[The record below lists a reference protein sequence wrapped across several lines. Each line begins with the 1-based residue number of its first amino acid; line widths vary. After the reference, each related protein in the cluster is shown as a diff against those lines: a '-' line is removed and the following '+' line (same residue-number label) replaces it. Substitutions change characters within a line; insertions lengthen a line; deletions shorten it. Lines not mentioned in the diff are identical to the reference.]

1 MTAGRFLLGIFTGDV
16 AVVEIGMT
24 MMYNIA
30 PFFVLFVF
38 IEIFSGSLRAQ
49 GYTFVT
55 TVISVLGVCVF
66 RIIWVS
72 LITPGPGLERIV
84 ACYPISWIV
93 CAALVSG
100 YYFFKQKRIIARMEG
115 KNAL

>member
-1 MTAGRFLLGIFTGDV
+1 M
-16 AVVEIGMT
+16 VVEIGLT
-24 MMYNIA
+24 MMRNIA
-30 PFFVLFVF
+30 PAFVMFVF

-72 LITPGPGLERIV
+72 LIPPGQGLTRIV
-84 ACYPISWIV
+84 ACYPISWII

-100 YYFFKQKRIIARMEG
+100 YYFYKQKRIIERMEG
-115 KNAL
+115 KT